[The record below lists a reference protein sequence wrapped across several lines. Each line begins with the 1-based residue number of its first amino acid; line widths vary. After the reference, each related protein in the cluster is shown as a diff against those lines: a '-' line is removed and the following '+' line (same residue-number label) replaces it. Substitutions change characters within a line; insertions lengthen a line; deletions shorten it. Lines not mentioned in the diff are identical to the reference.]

1 MDICLYDKQKKYI
14 NNSILTRKQNKTKQ
28 NNHMEKEKENEIW
41 NISLNISSSSSSSSN
56 QHMIGK
62 NITYS
67 GNNKYIYQYKDTI
80 IVGHGRIYNELDLW
94 INVLR
99 MNHAPLVKIHP
110 LVIVI
115 ELYNKF
121 GFEKTLEY
129 LDGDFSFILF
139 DINLYGDESII
150 YVAKDP
156 FGLCPLYQW
165 ISKNNSTS
173 PSSKKVQFQDDTEQ
187 QKQYVFSSSMYI
199 NETEPIFNGNYHI
212 FTHSFKV
219 SATWKLKK
227 ICKYY
232 TLPFYTTY
240 IDEAEVEATVD
251 EHNNQKQIEISVNK
265 RIKYILHLEKKCA
278 QLQNQTQM
286 SDETRT
292 IMNKLVT
299 DYNTTN
305 ASSKIRIGMIS
316 FENEKDEYPT
326 NIFQYLET
334 KYNTKIECIK
344 INIVGKNILELEEQY
359 QNIIHNLKTS
369 LNTNDPSIIRAC
381 FIPWMIAKHIKE
393 TEPDIK
399 YIFMGEPF
407 VTKWISTNVFDRR
420 EELNNPC
427 FLEKLKGWVSAFF
440 EYDIEL
446 IIPFLD
452 RILIQKI

>member
-1 MDICLYDKQKKYI
+1 
-14 NNSILTRKQNKTKQ
+14 
-28 NNHMEKEKENEIW
+28 MEKENGIW
-41 NISLNISSSSSSSSN
+41 NISLNIGSSNQN

-67 GNNKYIYQYKDTI
+67 GNTKYLYQYKDTI
-80 IVGHGRIYNELDLW
+80 IVGHGRIYNEQDLW

-139 DINLYGDESII
+139 DINIYGDESII
-150 YVAKDP
+150 YVVKDP

-165 ISKNNSTS
+165 ISTTS
-173 PSSKKVQFQDDTEQ
+173 PNSSKKVQFQDDNEQ

-199 NETEPIFNGNYHI
+199 NETEPIYNGNYHV

-219 SATWKLKK
+219 SAIWKLKK

-232 TLPFYTTY
+232 TLPFYSTY
-240 IDEAEVEATVD
+240 IDDDHSSDVHDYYKEK
-251 EHNNQKQIEISVNK
+251 QKQIEFSVNK
-265 RIKYILHLEKKCA
+265 RMKYILNYENAFYIA
-278 QLQNQTQM
+278 QLQNPEKI
-286 SDETRT
+286 SEEIRN
-292 IMNKLVT
+292 IMNKLVN
-299 DYNTTN
+299 DYNDMN
-305 ASSKIRIGMIS
+305 NSSKIKIGMIS
-316 FENEKDEYPT
+316 FEDD
-326 NIFQYLET
+326 NIFQYIET

-359 QNIIHNLKTS
+359 PNIIHNLKTS

-381 FIPWMIAKHIKE
+381 FIPWMIAKYIKE
-393 TEPDIK
+393 TEPGIK
-399 YIFMGEPF
+399 YVFMGEPF

-420 EELNNPC
+420 EELNNSC

>member
-1 MDICLYDKQKKYI
+1 
-14 NNSILTRKQNKTKQ
+14 
-28 NNHMEKEKENEIW
+28 MEKENAIW
-41 NISLNISSSSSSSSN
+41 NISLNMGSSSSYSSLN

-62 NITYS
+62 NITFA
-67 GNNKYIYQYKDTI
+67 GNTKCIYQYKDTI

-94 INVLR
+94 INVLK

-150 YVAKDP
+150 YVVKDP

-165 ISKNNSTS
+165 ISKNNPS
-173 PSSKKVQFQDDTEQ
+173 PSSKKVQFQDDNEQ
-187 QKQYVFSSSMYI
+187 QKQYIFSSSMYI

-240 IDEAEVEATVD
+240 IDED
-251 EHNNQKQIEISVNK
+251 ERDTDDYDNLKQKQKQKQIEISVNK

-278 QLQNQTQM
+278 QLQNQLQL
-286 SDETRT
+286 SDETRIT
-292 IMNKLVT
+292 MNKLVT
-299 DYNTTN
+299 DYNTIN
-305 ASSKIRIGMIS
+305 AISKIRIGMIS
-316 FENEKDEYPT
+316 FEDEYPT

-334 KYNTKIECIK
+334 KYTKIECIK

-359 QNIIHNLKTS
+359 PNIIHNLKTS

-393 TEPDIK
+393 TEPSIK

-440 EYDIEL
+440 EYSIEL

>member
-1 MDICLYDKQKKYI
+1 
-14 NNSILTRKQNKTKQ
+14 
-28 NNHMEKEKENEIW
+28 MEKENENEIW
-41 NISLNISSSSSSSSN
+41 NISLNIGSSSSLSLSSN

-62 NITYS
+62 NITFS
-67 GNNKYIYQYKDTI
+67 GNTKYIYQYKDTI
-80 IVGHGRIYNELDLW
+80 IVGHGRIYNEQDLW
-94 INVLR
+94 INVLK

-110 LVIVI
+110 LVIVV

-121 GFEKTLEY
+121 GFEKTIEY

-150 YVAKDP
+150 YVVKDP

-165 ISKNNSTS
+165 ISKNSTS
-173 PSSKKVQFQDDTEQ
+173 PSSKKVQFQDDNEQ

-212 FTHSFKV
+212 FTHSFN
-219 SATWKLKK
+219 WKLKK

-240 IDEAEVEATVD
+240 VD
-251 EHNNQKQIEISVNK
+251 DADLESNDAGEYKKQIEISVNK

-278 QLQNQTQM
+278 AQLQNQVQI
-286 SDETRT
+286 SDETRI
-292 IMNKLVT
+292 IMNNLVT
-299 DYNTTN
+299 DYNTISTLN
-305 ASSKIRIGMIS
+305 SSKIRIGMIS
-316 FENEKDEYPT
+316 FENEKDDDT
-326 NIFQYLET
+326 TKIFQYLET
-334 KYNTKIECIK
+334 KYNTNIEYIK

-359 QNIIHNLKTS
+359 PNIIHNLKTS

-420 EELNNPC
+420 EELNNSC
-427 FLEKLKGWVSAFF
+427 FLGKLKGWVSAFF

>member
-1 MDICLYDKQKKYI
+1 
-14 NNSILTRKQNKTKQ
+14 
-28 NNHMEKEKENEIW
+28 MEKENGIW
-41 NISLNISSSSSSSSN
+41 NISLNIGSSSSSSSSSSLSFSSLYLN

-62 NITYS
+62 NITFS
-67 GNNKYIYQYKDTI
+67 GNTKYIYQYKDTI
-80 IVGHGRIYNELDLW
+80 IVGHGRIYNEQDLW
-94 INVLR
+94 INVLK

-150 YVAKDP
+150 YVVKDP

-165 ISKNNSTS
+165 ISKNNLTT
-173 PSSKKVQFQDDTEQ
+173 PSSKKVQFQDDNEQ

-219 SATWKLKK
+219 SANWKLKK

-240 IDEAEVEATVD
+240 VDDGEVEVAVD
-251 EHNNQKQIEISVNK
+251 EYMYEYNKKKQIDISVNK
-265 RIKYILHLEKKCA
+265 RIKYILNYENAFYIA
-278 QLQNQTQM
+278 QLQNQNQL
-286 SDETRT
+286 SDENENETRI
-292 IMNKLVT
+292 IMNKLV
-299 DYNTTN
+299 NTMN
-305 ASSKIRIGMIS
+305 SSKIKIGMIS
-316 FENEKDEYPT
+316 FEEDEYL
-326 NIFQYLET
+326 NLFQYVEK

-344 INIVGKNILELEEQY
+344 INIVDKNILELEEQY
-359 QNIIHNLKTS
+359 PNIIHNLKTS

-381 FIPWMIAKHIKE
+381 FIPWMIAKYIKE
-393 TEPDIK
+393 TEPGIK

-407 VTKWISTNVFDRR
+407 VSKWISTNVFDRR
-420 EELNNPC
+420 EELNNSC

>member
-1 MDICLYDKQKKYI
+1 
-14 NNSILTRKQNKTKQ
+14 
-28 NNHMEKEKENEIW
+28 MEKENENEIW
-41 NISLNISSSSSSSSN
+41 NISLNIGSSSSLSLSSN

-62 NITYS
+62 NITFS
-67 GNNKYIYQYKDTI
+67 GNTKYIYQYKDTI
-80 IVGHGRIYNELDLW
+80 IVGHGRIYNEQDLW
-94 INVLR
+94 INVLK

-110 LVIVI
+110 LVIVV

-121 GFEKTLEY
+121 GFEKTIEY

-150 YVAKDP
+150 YVVKDP

-165 ISKNNSTS
+165 ISKNSTS
-173 PSSKKVQFQDDTEQ
+173 PSSKKVQFQDDNEQ

-219 SATWKLKK
+219 SANWKLKK

-240 IDEAEVEATVD
+240 VD
-251 EHNNQKQIEISVNK
+251 DADLESNDAGEYKKQIEISVNK

-278 QLQNQTQM
+278 AQLQNQVQI
-286 SDETRT
+286 SDETRI
-292 IMNKLVT
+292 IMNNLVT
-299 DYNTTN
+299 DYNTISTLN
-305 ASSKIRIGMIS
+305 SSKIRIGMIS
-316 FENEKDEYPT
+316 FENEKDDDT
-326 NIFQYLET
+326 TKIFQYLET
-334 KYNTKIECIK
+334 KYNTNIEYIK

-359 QNIIHNLKTS
+359 PNIIHNLKTS

-420 EELNNPC
+420 EELNNSC
-427 FLEKLKGWVSAFF
+427 FLGKLKGWVSAFF

>member
-1 MDICLYDKQKKYI
+1 
-14 NNSILTRKQNKTKQ
+14 
-28 NNHMEKEKENEIW
+28 MEKENENEIW
-41 NISLNISSSSSSSSN
+41 NISLNIGSSSSLSLSSN

-62 NITYS
+62 NITFS
-67 GNNKYIYQYKDTI
+67 GNTKYIYQYKDTI
-80 IVGHGRIYNELDLW
+80 IVGHGRIYNEQDLW
-94 INVLR
+94 INVLK

-110 LVIVI
+110 LVIVV

-121 GFEKTLEY
+121 GFEKTIEY

-150 YVAKDP
+150 YVVKDP

-165 ISKNNSTS
+165 ISKNSTS
-173 PSSKKVQFQDDTEQ
+173 PSSKKVQFQDDNEQ

-199 NETEPIFNGNYHI
+199 NEIEPILNGNYHI

-219 SATWKLKK
+219 SANWKLKK

-240 IDEAEVEATVD
+240 VD
-251 EHNNQKQIEISVNK
+251 DADLESNDAGEYKKQIEISVNK

-278 QLQNQTQM
+278 AQLQNQVQI
-286 SDETRT
+286 SDETRI
-292 IMNKLVT
+292 IMNNLVT
-299 DYNTTN
+299 DYNTISTLN
-305 ASSKIRIGMIS
+305 SSKIRIGMIS
-316 FENEKDEYPT
+316 FENEKDDDT
-326 NIFQYLET
+326 TKIFQYLET
-334 KYNTKIECIK
+334 KYNTNIEYIK

-359 QNIIHNLKTS
+359 PNIIHNLKTS

-420 EELNNPC
+420 EELNNSC
-427 FLEKLKGWVSAFF
+427 FLGKLKGWVSAFF

>member
-1 MDICLYDKQKKYI
+1 
-14 NNSILTRKQNKTKQ
+14 
-28 NNHMEKEKENEIW
+28 MEKENENEIW
-41 NISLNISSSSSSSSN
+41 NISLNIGSSSSLSLSSN

-62 NITYS
+62 NITFS
-67 GNNKYIYQYKDTI
+67 GNTKYIYQYKDTI
-80 IVGHGRIYNELDLW
+80 IVGHGRIYNEQDLW
-94 INVLR
+94 INVLK

-110 LVIVI
+110 LVIVV

-121 GFEKTLEY
+121 GFEKTIEY

-150 YVAKDP
+150 YVVKDP

-165 ISKNNSTS
+165 ISKNSTS
-173 PSSKKVQFQDDTEQ
+173 PSSKKVQFQDDNEQ

-219 SATWKLKK
+219 SANWKLKK

-240 IDEAEVEATVD
+240 VD
-251 EHNNQKQIEISVNK
+251 DADLESNDAGEYKKQIEISVNK

-278 QLQNQTQM
+278 AQLQNQVQI
-286 SDETRT
+286 SDETRI
-292 IMNKLVT
+292 IMNNLVT
-299 DYNTTN
+299 DYNTISTLN
-305 ASSKIRIGMIS
+305 SSKIRIGMIS
-316 FENEKDEYPT
+316 FENEKDDDT
-326 NIFQYLET
+326 TKIFQYLET
-334 KYNTKIECIK
+334 KYNTNIEYIK

-359 QNIIHNLKTS
+359 PNIIHNLKTS

-420 EELNNPC
+420 EELNHSC
-427 FLEKLKGWVSAFF
+427 FLGKLKGWVSAFF